1 MAHNRCSGGLRNN
14 QMRLSGSP
22 LGLSLCIFPPD
33 SYPISPC
40 AQVLTAGP
48 SSSSQSAGPAPASAS
63 SQPVG
68 ILLFNAASQA
78 PGQGPLCREGERALA
93 QPDPYTH
100 WPIGGATWESWESL
114 LAPRA
119 YRGKPAWSRQ
129 CDYVLIKRQWGV
141 GCDPHIQP
149 VHPSTMLL
157 GPGRP

>member
-1 MAHNRCSGGLRNN
+1 MAHSRCSGGLRNN
-14 QMRLSGSP
+14 QMRFSGSP
-22 LGLSLCIFPPD
+22 VGLSLCIFPPD

-78 PGQGPLCREGERALA
+78 PGQGPLCGEGACSARA
-93 QPDPYTH
+93 YTH
-100 WPIGGATWESWESL
+100 WPIGGATREAWESL
-114 LAPRA
+114 LAPSA

-129 CDYVLIKRQWGV
+129 HDYVLIKRQWGV
-141 GCDPHIQP
+141 GCHPHIQP
-149 VHPSTMLL
+149 VHPSTMLP